1 MLTFVS
7 LRFLPLCMFIPR
19 TLFLS
24 VKMGLRKWLAKKK
37 KHRLLKQ
44 IIPQDELDGG
54 ISMSSSKVELPSTS
68 RPAFSLPV
76 MANNFR
82 SFNAR

>member
-1 MLTFVS
+1 MLTFVGIGS
-7 LRFLPLCMFIPR
+7 LSLCILIPR
-19 TLFLS
+19 TLLLS
-24 VKMGLRKWLAKKK
+24 IEMGLRRWLAKKK

-44 IIPQDELDGG
+44 IIPQDELDGS